1 MFKGLSDMMSLMG
14 KAKEMQSRMGEMQN
28 KLAQARVRGM
38 SGNSI
43 GAITVEMNGKMDVL
57 SCQIDP
63 RLVDT
68 ADRLML
74 EQLLVSAMNDALFK
88 SRKLAAEA
96 MQEVTG
102 GADMPGFADAMSKM
116 GM

>member
-1 MFKGLSDMMSLMG
+1 MFDRFKDAMSLMG

-43 GAITVEMNGKMDVL
+43 GTITIEMNGKMDVL
-57 SCQIDP
+57 SCQIEP
-63 RLVDT
+63 RLVDA

-74 EQLLVSAMNDALFK
+74 EQLFVSAMNDALFK

-102 GADMPGFADAMSKM
+102 GADLPGFSDAMSKM

>member
-1 MFKGLSDMMSLMG
+1 MFKQISEMMQMAG
-14 KAKEMQSRMGEMQN
+14 KAKEMQSRMADMQN
-28 KLAQARVRGM
+28 KLTQTRVRGV

-43 GAITVEMNGKMDVL
+43 GTITVEMNGKLDVL
-57 SCQIDP
+57 SCQIEP
-63 RLVDT
+63 RLVDA

-74 EQLLVSAMNDALFK
+74 EQLMVSAMNDALFK
-88 SRKLAAEA
+88 SRKLAAEM

-102 GADMPGFADAMSKM
+102 GMDLPGMTDALSKM